1 MRGIKLIILAEKDI
15 WKHKWEYALLI
26 FELVLVAI
34 LLLSFGSKLQ
44 GVYESSELCNA
55 FNDQK
60 MYYYTKYQYTKGSL
74 EDYLSKDVF
83 EKIETVKM
91 PFMELKDTENN
102 KYAACGYMDL
112 LMGVCNYQVKEGKW
126 FSGYNGTKIP
136 AVSTD
141 RNIPVGKCIEIQSDG
156 ESCQIEVIGQIDQR
170 SYVLNFHGGSSNNGS
185 RLSEFVSHPDSSLI
199 VPYESEK
206 LNCIP
211 ENLTDNLQF
220 CNQEM
225 IFVEDESVTK
235 KFFDECSDF
244 GAITDVKTMRSN
256 YYTDIKNDFIVN
268 GTVLFVFAFLSITGL
283 IGFNGIQCAK
293 NEKNYLIYIF
303 SGGKNRDFV
312 IIEVLKNLTVILLS
326 FIIFMLLY
334 RKMHIFDYSVNELNR
349 ISWQMI
355 LIVFIAL
362 SVICVTTSLWYI
374 KKIAYADW
382 LNDYKFK
389 G

>member
-1 MRGIKLIILAEKDI
+1 MFCAFCCWGINFLGG
-15 WKHKWEYALLI
+15 
-26 FELVLVAI
+26 VLSGI
-34 LLLSFGSKLQ
+34 
-44 GVYESSELCNA
+44 N
-55 FNDQK
+55 
-60 MYYYTKYQYTKGSL
+60 L
-74 EDYLSKDVF
+74 E
-83 EKIETVKM
+83 
-91 PFMELKDTENN
+91 
-102 KYAACGYMDL
+102 
-112 LMGVCNYQVKEGKW
+112 
-126 FSGYNGTKIP
+126 
-136 AVSTD
+136 
-141 RNIPVGKCIEIQSDG
+141 R
-156 ESCQIEVIGQIDQR
+156 
-170 SYVLNFHGGSSNNGS
+170 
-185 RLSEFVSHPDSSLI
+185 
-199 VPYESEK
+199 
-206 LNCIP
+206 
-211 ENLTDNLQF
+211 
-220 CNQEM
+220 
-225 IFVEDESVTK
+225 
-235 KFFDECSDF
+235 KFF
-244 GAITDVKTMRSN
+244 IRV
-256 YYTDIKNDFIVN
+256 KNDFIVN